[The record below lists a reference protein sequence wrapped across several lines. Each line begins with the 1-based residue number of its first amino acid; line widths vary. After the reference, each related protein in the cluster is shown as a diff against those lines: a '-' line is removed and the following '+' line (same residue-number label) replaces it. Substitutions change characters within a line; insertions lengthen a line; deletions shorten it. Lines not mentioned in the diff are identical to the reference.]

1 VSKNKYLLLTPVII
15 LLIAISGGCGQPET
29 LEPEVTAP
37 EDELTD
43 EAADDESRV
52 FGEISATTPD
62 LHGEIE
68 IEGLGAFTF
77 DPGEIQTV
85 RNDIFREGYFSIFD
99 VLVHLQN
106 TDQIDIDYSF
116 DEEMNTYVINS
127 LDGHTGWWYDAYY
140 DGGWR
145 ERSVFRMDH
154 YPYKDEMYLKMVR
167 QSEEHL
173 ESIYETYRQEIK
185 RKNDNDGI
193 IIVPEVIIEGKN
205 ENLSFENVEVKAHKL
220 RKDMFQPGVVTAIDT
235 ILSLAEE
242 GKISYDLQWYES
254 IGTAGVVKSYW
265 VNRINEDESQG
276 RCGFV
281 YEAGDEAFY
290 FFRGNHNHIPSD
302 VRVINSP
309 EYVKYFW
316 ICI

>member
-1 VSKNKYLLLTPVII
+1 MSKNKYLLLTPVII
-15 LLIAISGGCGQPET
+15 LLIAISGGCDQPEA

-43 EAADDESRV
+43 EMADDESRV
-52 FGEISATTPD
+52 FGEISATAPD
-62 LHGEIE
+62 LLGEIE
-68 IEGLGAFTF
+68 IEALGTFTF
-77 DPGEIQTV
+77 DPGEVQTV
-85 RNDIFREGYFSIFD
+85 REDIFREGYFSIFD

-127 LDGHTGWWYDAYY
+127 LDGRTGWWYDAYY

-154 YPYKDEMYLKMVR
+154 YPYKDKMFLKMVR

-185 RKNDNDGI
+185 RKNENDGR

-205 ENLSFENVEVKAHKL
+205 ENLSFENVEIKAHNL